1 MAKIRVTT
9 TANEVSEYEI
19 TPLIEYAFEQYAKKG
34 FHKALIEDSKQ
45 SDIYW
50 ITWEAQ
56 RRSGVTVKPFGEQ
69 YLETLKK
76 VEVLESDPLGQIR
89 DPSPMSQLD

>member
-76 VEVLESDPLGQIR
+76 VEVLESDPLG
-89 DPSPMSQLD
+89 